1 VLVLIYQLSMHLEV
15 VSESVVAL
23 AQATLRAEGQVGWT
37 SRRTWLRKLL
47 NSMSL
52 EEQHVHYEKAGL
64 TVPLLAEKEAE
75 DLCAWGNSN
84 NTNLTYTVG
93 LCETMINRAKINR
106 IKRSGAVLPVRGP
119 WQDILA

>member
-1 VLVLIYQLSMHLEV
+1 MHI
-15 VSESVVAL
+15 
-23 AQATLRAEGQVGWT
+23 
-37 SRRTWLRKLL
+37 
-47 NSMSL
+47 

-93 LCETMINRAKINR
+93 MCQTMIDRAKKCGATAARSSAADADIAAAPP
-106 IKRSGAVLPVRGP
+106 SGAVLPVRGP

>member
-1 VLVLIYQLSMHLEV
+1 M
-15 VSESVVAL
+15 
-23 AQATLRAEGQVGWT
+23 
-37 SRRTWLRKLL
+37 LRKLL
-47 NSMSL
+47 NSMQM